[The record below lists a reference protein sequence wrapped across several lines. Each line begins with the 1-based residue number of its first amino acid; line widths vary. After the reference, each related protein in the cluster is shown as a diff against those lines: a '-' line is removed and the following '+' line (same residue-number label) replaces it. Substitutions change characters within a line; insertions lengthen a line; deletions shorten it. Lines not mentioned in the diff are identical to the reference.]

1 MEQNKKYYNNLID
14 SITVTVSLSVAIILL
29 VIPIVLAVTG
39 NVLEG
44 TNIKV
49 LIIAISLIF
58 GPICALLIYC
68 IIRYCY
74 GFYIIQ
80 EDRIIYRSLYSKKMI
95 AYQDILKI
103 EVKEEFA
110 LVLGIYKSEKLIVY
124 DAKTIIKIF
133 MNNKNKDTILNYAK
147 NLAKYCCN

>member
-1 MEQNKKYYNNLID
+1 MEQNKKYYNNLMD
-14 SITVTVSLSVAIILL
+14 SITVTVSLIVATIFL
-29 VIPIVLAVTG
+29 VLPIVLAVTG

-44 TNIKV
+44 TNIKA

-58 GPICALLIYC
+58 GSMCVLFIYC
-68 IIRYCY
+68 IIRFCY

-80 EDRIIYRSLYSKKMI
+80 EDRIIYRNLYSKRTI
-95 AYQDILKI
+95 LYQDILKI

-124 DAKTIIKIF
+124 GTKTIIKIF
-133 MNNKNKDTILNYAK
+133 MNNKNKDMILNYAK
-147 NLAKYCCN
+147 NLIKYCCN